1 MKQLR
6 MTVREMK
13 DKCLEGEVTSYAWLG
28 TKEMLADCITKER
41 KMPIT
46 MEEVLAGKGMVLN

>member
-1 MKQLR
+1 
-6 MTVREMK
+6 MK